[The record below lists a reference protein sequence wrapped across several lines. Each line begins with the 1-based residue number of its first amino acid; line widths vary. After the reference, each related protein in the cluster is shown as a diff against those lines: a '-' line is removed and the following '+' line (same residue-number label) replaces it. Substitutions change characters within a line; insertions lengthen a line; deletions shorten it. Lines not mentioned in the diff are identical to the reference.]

1 FLRDISF
8 ADSTRLASFFR
19 TGNRLVETSFPSPKL
34 VTRADR
40 CRTGT
45 STNLSRPRAQS
56 DRPETVDE
64 LLAFPFCS
72 LLARIDSC
80 NPSDVRGG
88 AHKTSRAR
96 SVGRHSLVHA
106 EGSRMLHF
114 ALVRLP

>member
-1 FLRDISF
+1 MGS
-8 ADSTRLASFFR
+8 RLPES
-19 TGNRLVETSFPSPKL
+19 SSPSPKL

-72 LLARIDSC
+72 LLARSDSC
-80 NPSDVRGG
+80 NPPDARGA
-88 AHKTSRAR
+88 AHTTSRVR

-106 EGSRMLHF
+106 EGSKMLRF